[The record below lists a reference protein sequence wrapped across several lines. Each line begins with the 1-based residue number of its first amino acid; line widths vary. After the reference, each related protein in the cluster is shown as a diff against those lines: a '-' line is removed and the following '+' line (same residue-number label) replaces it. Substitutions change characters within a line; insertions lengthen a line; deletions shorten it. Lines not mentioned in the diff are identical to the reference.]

1 MSNQEGIQN
10 AYCDGV
16 RGMINY
22 MMYQHVPRSYGQLN
36 EFLPHHLYYDRIL
49 PPFAMK
55 MVPASNI
62 CNRFVIKR
70 SMRYREKATP
80 TSAVWF
86 PDSDFVVTSL
96 NNGTLV
102 KWDAVTYTHKGRK
115 SVSNTSINCM
125 RLSHDGQFIIAA
137 GDNGNVFY
145 LTKALTESCP
155 LKNDQESILA
165 CAISARD
172 NYVITGGD
180 NKYIKVWKIAANEIT
195 FERNLGELQ
204 NSVTSVDASGVG
216 SLVLSGCKDGSVG
229 VWDLRTRKSLKRLT
243 DNDEQI
249 NVVRF
254 CPTNENYFI
263 TAGKGRT
270 IRLYDARTFCQL
282 RNFRGHNYDITA
294 LAFSPEDGTVF
305 VSGDYNGHL
314 NYWSIYNEL
323 PLYTATKAHDRSI
336 KDICFSPLSL
346 AMVSLGFLLS
356 AFSHPEMTTISSSGS
371 EIAPETAKNWWLRT
385 SPPSEVVP
393 MSRNI
398 DYSTNESFKID
409 LMIPSI
415 GKIDQGWI
423 GSLR

>member
-1 MSNQEGIQN
+1 MMRLS
-10 AYCDGV
+10 CLTV
-16 RGMINY
+16 SY

-55 MVPASNI
+55 MAPASNI

-70 SMRYREKATP
+70 SMRYREKVTP

-96 NNGTLV
+96 NSGMLV

-172 NYVITGGD
+172 NFVITGGD

-195 FERNLGELQ
+195 FERNLGGTRPLPSFTVELQ

-229 VWDLRTRKSLKRLT
+229 VWDLRTRKSLKRLYVHGRGLKVERT
-243 DNDEQI
+243 TTS
-249 NVVRF
+249 RSTS
-254 CPTNENYFI
+254 CGSAPPTR
-263 TAGKGRT
+263 TTSSPRGRA
-270 IRLYDARTFCQL
+270 AR
-282 RNFRGHNYDITA
+282 
-294 LAFSPEDGTVF
+294 
-305 VSGDYNGHL
+305 
-314 NYWSIYNEL
+314 
-323 PLYTATKAHDRSI
+323 
-336 KDICFSPLSL
+336 
-346 AMVSLGFLLS
+346 S
-356 AFSHPEMTTISSSGS
+356 AC
-371 EIAPETAKNWWLRT
+371 AC
-385 SPPSEVVP
+385 VP
-393 MSRNI
+393 
-398 DYSTNESFKID
+398 
-409 LMIPSI
+409 
-415 GKIDQGWI
+415 GG
-423 GSLR
+423 

>member
-1 MSNQEGIQN
+1 
-10 AYCDGV
+10 
-16 RGMINY
+16 
-22 MMYQHVPRSYGQLN
+22 MYQHVPRSYGQLN

-195 FERNLGELQ
+195 FERNLGGTRAFPSFTVELQ

-229 VWDLRTRKSLKRLT
+229 VWDLRTRKSLKRLYVLMRGLIART

-270 IRLYDARTFCQL
+270 IRLCVCGGPLRCRYDARTFCQL

-314 NYWSIYNEL
+314 NYWSI
-323 PLYTATKAHDRSI
+323 
-336 KDICFSPLSL
+336 
-346 AMVSLGFLLS
+346 
-356 AFSHPEMTTISSSGS
+356 
-371 EIAPETAKNWWLRT
+371 
-385 SPPSEVVP
+385 
-393 MSRNI
+393 
-398 DYSTNESFKID
+398 
-409 LMIPSI
+409 
-415 GKIDQGWI
+415 
-423 GSLR
+423 